1 MQQISVSN
9 ERKKVVID
17 LEAYFAKIKAYWY
30 VCIIGILVGALLG
43 VLYYGVISTPKY
55 ESTSL
60 VYLRSNNKKLSFD
73 SLQLTTSLTQDYQ
86 IIFTSRKN
94 LHQVKKNLN
103 LKYSIDELRNLI
115 TIENPQETRILEIHV
130 KTPSAKLSKKI
141 ADALTDAGINDIR
154 EIDSQEPYVIDK
166 ANLNTK
172 RVGLSLGQMTAS
184 CALFGLFIVLL
195 GIFTRTL
202 INNTFTSA
210 DDAEKTLDLPVLA
223 IIAEDESL
231 AYAKLE
237 SSNSRRRKHH
247 GKKTSK

>member
-1 MQQISVSN
+1 MQQQLSNN

-17 LEAYFAKIKAYWY
+17 VEAYFTKIKAYWY
-30 VCIIGILVGALLG
+30 VCVIGLLIGALVG
-43 VLYYGVISTPKY
+43 VLYYGVLSTPKY

-94 LHQVKKNLN
+94 LNEVKKELH
-103 LKYSIDELRNLI
+103 LKYSIDELKQLI
-115 TIENPQETRILEIHV
+115 TIENPEETRILEIHV
-130 KTPSAKLSKKI
+130 RTPNAKLSKKI
-141 ADALTDAGINDIR
+141 ADSLTEAGINDIR

-172 RVGLSLGQMTAS
+172 RVGLSLVQTIVS
-184 CALFGLFIVLL
+184 CSCFALFIVLL
-195 GIFTRTL
+195 VLFTRL
-202 INNTFTSA
+202 VVNNTFTSS
-210 DDAEKTLDLPVLA
+210 DDVEKTLGVPVLA
-223 IIAEDESL
+223 VIAEDESL
-231 AYAKLE
+231 TYAKLE